1 MSTVFDNTI
10 CAPATTSG
18 SSAIA
23 VIRVSGAMA
32 IEIVDNIFTSVRGD
46 SLKDAKGYSLRFGS
60 ICKGKELVDEVLVS
74 IFRAPAS
81 YTGENAVEIA
91 CHGSNYIVREILSLL
106 IENGAKMASPGEFT
120 QRAFINGKMD
130 LAQAEAVADLISS
143 ETSSAHK
150 IALTQMKGGFSK
162 ELSAMREELLQIV
175 SLMELE
181 LDFSEEE
188 VEFADRKRL
197 KALLNKVIKHIN
209 RLTES
214 FKLGNVIKNG
224 VPVAIA
230 GATNTGKST
239 LLNAILGEERAI
251 VSPIHG
257 TTRDAIEDT
266 VNISGVLY
274 RFIDTAGI
282 RKTKGTIENIGIER
296 SFEKIR
302 QASIILLML
311 DARKPDDFKS
321 AIQTLSTKLDS
332 GTQKVVILLN
342 KCDMVESE
350 LTSTTTTLSSF
361 AKDFSENNRTL
372 ANDTLN
378 NYAKMVGV
386 YADLAGISPIAV
398 LKISAKSQ
406 IGLDNLRDVLTKTQE
421 DMTVNAGQVLVTNL
435 RHYEALTNA
444 STALLRVQ
452 NGLEENIPTDLL
464 SQDLREALYYIGTI
478 VGEISTDE
486 VLGNIFKNFC
496 IGK

>member
-1 MSTVFDNTI
+1 MNPLFDNTI
-10 CAPATTSG
+10 CAPATPQGSG
-18 SSAIA
+18 AIA
-23 VIRVSGAMA
+23 VIRVSGTKA
-32 IEIVDNIFTSVRGD
+32 IEIVDSIFSSVRGD
-46 SLKDAKGYSLRFGS
+46 SIKDAKGYSLHYGS
-60 ICKGKELVDEVLVS
+60 IYKGKDLLDEVIVS
-74 IFRAPAS
+74 VFRAPAS
-81 YTGENAVEIA
+81 YTGENAAEIA
-91 CHGSNYIVREILSLL
+91 CHGSTYIVHEILALL
-106 IENGAKMASPGEFT
+106 MESGAKMAAPGEFT

-150 IALTQMKGGFSK
+150 IAVAQMKGGFSK
-162 ELSAMREELLQIV
+162 ELSKMRDELLQIV

-188 VEFADRKRL
+188 VEFADRKRM
-197 KALLNKVIKHIN
+197 KALMNKVIKHIE
-209 RLTES
+209 RLMES

-266 VNISGVLY
+266 INIDGVLY

-296 SFEKIR
+296 TFEKIR
-302 QASIILLML
+302 QAAIVLMML

-321 AIQTLSTKLDS
+321 AITTLSTKIDS
-332 GTQKVVILLN
+332 KAQKVVILIN
-342 KCDMVESE
+342 KCDMVEGGF
-350 LTSTTTTLSSF
+350 TH
-361 AKDFSENNRTL
+361 

-378 NYAKMVGV
+378 AYAKMVGV
-386 YADLAGISPIAV
+386 YADLAGIKPIAV
-398 LKISAKSQ
+398 LKIAAKSQ
-406 IGLDNLRDVLTKTQE
+406 IGLDSLRSVLTKTQE
-421 DMTVNAGQVLVTNL
+421 DMTVRSGDVLVTNI
-435 RHYEALTNA
+435 RHYEALQNA
-444 STALLRVQ
+444 DTALLRAAQ
-452 NGLEENIPTDLL
+452 GLKDNIPTDLI
-464 SQDLREALYYIGTI
+464 SQDLRESLYYIGTI

-486 VLGNIFKNFC
+486 VLKNIFKNFC